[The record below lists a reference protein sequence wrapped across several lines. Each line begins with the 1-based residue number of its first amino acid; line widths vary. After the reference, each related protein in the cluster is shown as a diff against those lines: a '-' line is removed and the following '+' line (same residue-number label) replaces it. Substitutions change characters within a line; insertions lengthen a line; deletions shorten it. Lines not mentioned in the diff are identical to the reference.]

1 MTPTII
7 ELQGTQIF
15 KIKHLESGL
24 AYSKSSKLAGKTYS
38 RFRYQGIIFTVADT
52 DAFVTDFLKGKV
64 YSIDLIDATRS
75 VTDAEGTEVSVRD
88 IQFDSH
94 VSSTQIIGV
103 KTTDAIILGLTEGT
117 ISAKDAMKMVD
128 LEEAVA

>member
-1 MTPTII
+1 MTQTII

-24 AYSKSSKLAGKTYS
+24 KYGASTKLQGKTYS
-38 RFRYQGIIFTVADT
+38 RFRYQGIIFTVGDS
-52 DAFVTDFLKGKV
+52 DPFVSDFKAGKV
-64 YSIDLIDATRS
+64 YSVDLLDGTRT
-75 VTDAEGTEVSVRD
+75 VTDDQGVELPVRD

-94 VSSTQIIGV
+94 VSSSQIIGV
-103 KTTDAIILGLTEGT
+103 KTTDAIITGLTEGT

-128 LEEAVA
+128 LEELV